1 MCFSIVAPLE
11 AGAVQ
16 RSISPSSGFCSKQA
30 YVGFFTNGNFQ
41 KPGKA
46 AQFLFWTPTQ
56 RGPSLSGG
64 QGGQQRS
71 TGGDPCSLGHWHLG

>member
-71 TGGDPCSLGHWHLG
+71 TGGDPCSLGRWHLG